1 MIKCME
7 IGDRYE
13 NISLYQPLA
22 NEDNSLLPIIQEVSA
37 LSTMLF
43 ILGLESKIQELE
55 KEMDC
60 FFVTPA
66 SIDGNP

>member
-1 MIKCME
+1 MK

-13 NISLYQPLA
+13 NIFLYQPLL

-43 ILGLESKIQELE
+43 ILDLESNIQEVE

-60 FFVTPA
+60 FSVTPA
-66 SIDGNP
+66 SNDGNP

>member
-1 MIKCME
+1 ME
-7 IGDRYE
+7 INDRYE
-13 NISLYQPLA
+13 NIFLYQPLA

-43 ILGLESKIQELE
+43 ILDLESNIQELE

-60 FFVTPA
+60 FSVTPA
-66 SIDGNP
+66 SNDGNP

>member
-1 MIKCME
+1 ME
-7 IGDRYE
+7 ISDRYE

-22 NEDNSLLPIIQEVSA
+22 NEDNSLLPIIQQVSA

-43 ILGLESKIQELE
+43 ILGLESNIQELR

-60 FFVTPA
+60 FSVTPA
-66 SIDGNP
+66 SNDGNP